1 MPLYLRTVRGVSIVC
16 CNIGINTIVYHIGV
30 ITGDCC
36 QTYAR
41 SYVFILNERS
51 SSTLSCYSTINFN
64 LVLNN
69 FIRVSIK
76 PVSQYV

>member
-1 MPLYLRTVRGVSIVC
+1 MPLYLSTVRGVSIVC
-16 CNIGINTIVYHIGV
+16 WNIGINTSVYRIGV

-36 QTYAR
+36 QIYAW
-41 SYVFILNERS
+41 SYVVILNERS